1 MRPWE
6 QEVWQDQGLIA
17 TYSEST
23 VGEEEE
29 EEGVSGTDTGDGN

>member
-23 VGEEEE
+23 VGGEKV